1 MKRILPLLIMLL
13 GVPLSAGASY
23 YWDNPSYLLHNSPQS
38 MYSDVRLVQLQDSFI
53 VFVLERA
60 GSKSS
65 LITYSTENFQDF
77 RGPHTILEG
86 IEVGEGFYNHYD
98 LLHSGENLFLVW
110 NDIEGSIRFMKSAD
124 GGISWSEGRRV
135 VRPGVFSFHPHLFI
149 VNDNLVLT
157 YHSESEGRRIDFYYL
172 FSRDKGKSWSKPYR
186 LPGDY
191 TGSFFPF
198 VAYYRGYYFIAWQAR
213 PFSKSRTPVFDIYLA
228 TTDDLGKPWRPPI
241 NLTDSSDDEDIRPQ
255 LLFENDRFSLLWES
269 ERDGTTGVYYREF
282 NLLGKPLAPEWK
294 VNKSIVGAREPK
306 ILKLQRELYIFYIDE
321 RDGRERLYYAVRD
334 TGDIEEFGPLPVVDD
349 DIVHHLPFQK
359 EGELYQIWQ
368 DGEGIGFT
376 GPDKRVL
383 PVKFLSTMHGFIGK
397 GGKVVKWFPPTDSS
411 GIAGYCYEFN
421 RSEIFEPEIV
431 NLSSSMNSLHLKV
444 QEEGTWY
451 LHIRAMDNAGN
462 LSTTL
467 TLRLISDL
475 IPPEAPVLSSPPL
488 DDEGFYKDNAPVFEW
503 TSADPDVEGYHF
515 NLSKE
520 KATVDSSQILT
531 KEKKVRFQSIKG
543 GEWVFN
549 IAAIDRAGNISETSH
564 TSVQLKPLP
573 PDLEDGPTVV
583 RWEAGRFRLRSNVLL
598 HVALYLLF
606 GILFFVVFYITTRI
620 LRKYLAERR
629 GITMKAEIFRK
640 RKFGLRFKF
649 SILIGVLVLL
659 LTLGISGMLSIM
671 TINHERRALA
681 HQMIDKA
688 RLSLENMTNVAREGI
703 LDNDE
708 LLLLSLINKTMENKD
723 IMYSIILDRNN
734 RVIAH
739 SDIEERGTVY
749 TDDYTQMVSRSDTV
763 MIQPEFSPDVLSA
776 VYNLASPVT
785 FAGQRIGSVRIGY
798 STDSIFRTIGEV
810 RRASIINTIII
821 TVVTIVIGVAG
832 AVFMATV
839 TIKPIKILATGAN
852 IIGGGNLQHKIQVK
866 ARDEIGLLADEFNR
880 MTKRLLVYQREME
893 KKAKLDEQLDIAR
906 NIQQNML
913 PTTGI
918 ETDRLSIEGYY
929 KAATGVGGDYYDF
942 IEIGGGYYGLIMSD
956 VAGKG
961 VPASLMMIMIRTIF
975 RSLIHSGVHD
985 PSRVVT
991 LMNATLSADIS
1002 SDRFAT
1008 LLFGVFNLKNLSF
1021 RYTNAGYGPIMLYR
1035 ADKGNCIEI
1044 RPDNGS
1050 IPIGVMSDMAY
1061 GEEKPL
1067 KLGRGDAL
1075 ILFTDG
1081 ISEARNRKKE
1091 EYGLKRLTAVVP
1103 ASGSRGSITKS
1114 IIDDVLLFTGDTEQF
1129 DDMTL
1134 LVMKVKEK

>member
-1 MKRILPLLIMLL
+1 
-13 GVPLSAGASY
+13 
-23 YWDNPSYLLHNSPQS
+23 
-38 MYSDVRLVQLQDSFI
+38 
-53 VFVLERA
+53 
-60 GSKSS
+60 
-65 LITYSTENFQDF
+65 
-77 RGPHTILEG
+77 
-86 IEVGEGFYNHYD
+86 
-98 LLHSGENLFLVW
+98 
-110 NDIEGSIRFMKSAD
+110 
-124 GGISWSEGRRV
+124 
-135 VRPGVFSFHPHLFI
+135 
-149 VNDNLVLT
+149 
-157 YHSESEGRRIDFYYL
+157 
-172 FSRDKGKSWSKPYR
+172 
-186 LPGDY
+186 
-191 TGSFFPF
+191 
-198 VAYYRGYYFIAWQAR
+198 
-213 PFSKSRTPVFDIYLA
+213 
-228 TTDDLGKPWRPPI
+228 
-241 NLTDSSDDEDIRPQ
+241 
-255 LLFENDRFSLLWES
+255 
-269 ERDGTTGVYYREF
+269 
-282 NLLGKPLAPEWK
+282 
-294 VNKSIVGAREPK
+294 
-306 ILKLQRELYIFYIDE
+306 
-321 RDGRERLYYAVRD
+321 
-334 TGDIEEFGPLPVVDD
+334 
-349 DIVHHLPFQK
+349 
-359 EGELYQIWQ
+359 
-368 DGEGIGFT
+368 
-376 GPDKRVL
+376 
-383 PVKFLSTMHGFIGK
+383 
-397 GGKVVKWFPPTDSS
+397 
-411 GIAGYCYEFN
+411 
-421 RSEIFEPEIV
+421 
-431 NLSSSMNSLHLKV
+431 
-444 QEEGTWY
+444 
-451 LHIRAMDNAGN
+451 
-462 LSTTL
+462 
-467 TLRLISDL
+467 
-475 IPPEAPVLSSPPL
+475 
-488 DDEGFYKDNAPVFEW
+488 
-503 TSADPDVEGYHF
+503 
-515 NLSKE
+515 
-520 KATVDSSQILT
+520 
-531 KEKKVRFQSIKG
+531 
-543 GEWVFN
+543 
-549 IAAIDRAGNISETSH
+549 
-564 TSVQLKPLP
+564 
-573 PDLEDGPTVV
+573 VV

-659 LTLGISGMLSIM
+659 LTLGISGMLSVM

-776 VYNLASPVT
+776 IYNLASPVT

-975 RSLIHSGVHD
+975 RSLIHSGVYD

-1061 GEEKPL
+1061 EEEKPL
-1067 KLGRGDAL
+1067 KLGKGDAL

-1091 EYGLKRLTAVVP
+1091 EYGLERLTAVVP
-1103 ASGSRGSITKS
+1103 ASGSRRHDSA
-1114 IIDDVLLFTGDTEQF
+1114 GDEGEGEIAVNYLE
-1129 DDMTL
+1129 MPL
-1134 LVMKVKEK
+1134 YLVYTSVKPGHGDG

>member
-1 MKRILPLLIMLL
+1 ME
-13 GVPLSAGASY
+13 
-23 YWDNPSYLLHNSPQS
+23 
-38 MYSDVRLVQLQDSFI
+38 
-53 VFVLERA
+53 VFALERA
-60 GSKSS
+60 GGKSS
-65 LITYSTENFQDF
+65 LIAYSTKNFQDF
-77 RGPHTILEG
+77 KGPRTILRG
-86 IEVGEGFYNHYD
+86 IQVGEGFYNHYD
-98 LLHSGENLFLVW
+98 LRHSGEELFLVW
-110 NDIEGSIRFMKSAD
+110 NDIEGSIRFMKSGD
-124 GGISWSEGRRV
+124 GGIFWTEGRIV
-135 VRPGVFSFHPHLFI
+135 IEPGNFSFHPRLFM
-149 VNDNLVLT
+149 VNDVLVLT
-157 YHSESEGRRIDFYYL
+157 YHAESEGRRIDFRYI
-172 FSRDKGKSWSKPYR
+172 FSEDKGKTWSKPHR
-186 LPGDY
+186 LPGDF
-191 TGSFFPF
+191 TGSFFPYL
-198 VAYYRGYYFIAWQAR
+198 AYYRGNYFIAWQAR
-213 PFSKSRTPVFDIYLA
+213 PFSKSRTPVFDIYM
-228 TTDDLGKPWRPPI
+228 TKTNDLGKPWGLPI
-241 NLTDSSDDEDIRPQ
+241 NLTDSIDGEDTRPQ
-255 LLFENDRFSLLWES
+255 LLFENDRFSLIWES
-269 ERDGTTGVYYREF
+269 DRDGTMGVYYREF
-282 NLLGKPLAPEWK
+282 NLSGRPLAPERK
-294 VNKSIVGAREPK
+294 VNRSIVGAREPK
-306 ILKLQRELYIFYIDE
+306 LLKLQEELYIFYIDE
-321 RDGRERLYYAVRD
+321 RDGRDKLYYAVRGS
-334 TGDIEEFGPLPVVDD
+334 GDMEEFGPLPVVDA
-349 DIVHHLPFQK
+349 DIMHHLPFSK

-368 DGEGIGFT
+368 DGQGISFT
-376 GPDKRVL
+376 GPDKSVL
-383 PVKFLSTMHGFIGK
+383 PVKFLSPMRGFIGK
-397 GGKVVKWFPPTDSS
+397 RGGIVKWFPPPDSS

-421 RSEIFEPEIV
+421 RREIYEPDIV
-431 NLSSSMNSLHLKV
+431 NLSSSMNSIDLKV

-462 LSTTL
+462 LSNTF
-467 TLRLISDL
+467 TLRLIADL
-475 IPPEAPVLSSPPL
+475 TPPDAPVLSAPPL
-488 DDEGFYKDNAPVFEW
+488 DDEGFYEDNAPVFEW
-503 TSADPDVEGYHF
+503 TSGNSDVEGYHF

-520 KATVDSSQILT
+520 NTTVDSSQILT
-531 KEKKVRFQSIKG
+531 KESKVRFQSIEG

-549 IAAIDRAGNISETSH
+549 IVAIDRAGNISETSRI
-564 TSVQLKPLP
+564 SVQLKPLP
-573 PDLEDGPTVV
+573 PDTEEGPTVV
-583 RWEAGRFRLRSNVLL
+583 KWEAGRIRSNVLL
-598 HVALYLLF
+598 YGALYLLF
-606 GILFFVVFYITTRI
+606 GILCFIVYYITTRL

-629 GITMKAEIFRK
+629 GITMKMDILGK

-649 SILIGVLVLL
+649 SILIGVLVLF
-659 LTLGISGMLSIM
+659 LTLGISGMLSIV

-708 LLLLSLINKTMENKD
+708 LLLLSLIGKTMENRD
-723 IMYSIILDRNN
+723 IRYSIILDRNN

-749 TDDYTQMVSRSDTV
+749 TDDFTQMVSNSDTV

-776 VYNLASPVT
+776 VYNLASPVI
-785 FAGQRIGSVRIGY
+785 FAGQRIGTVRIGY

-810 RRASIINTIII
+810 RRASVINTIII
-821 TVVTIVIGVAG
+821 TVVTIIIGIAG

-839 TIKPIKILATGAN
+839 TIKPIKTLASGAN
-852 IIGGGNLQHKIQVK
+852 IIGGGNLQHKIKVK

-880 MTKRLLVYQREME
+880 MTKRLLIYQREME

-991 LMNATLSADIS
+991 LMNSTLSDDIS
-1002 SDRFAT
+1002 NDRFAT

-1035 ADKGNCIEI
+1035 ADKETCIEI

-1050 IPIGVMSDMAY
+1050 IPIGVMPEMSY

-1067 KLGRGDAL
+1067 KLGKGDAL

-1081 ISEARNRKKE
+1081 INEARNRKKE
-1091 EYGLKRLTAVVP
+1091 EYGLERLTAVVP
-1103 ASGSRGSITKS
+1103 ASGSLGSITKS

-1134 LVMKVKEK
+1134 LVLRVKEK